1 MKIVSVV
8 GSCRQSGNTEQVV
21 KLFEEKL
28 AEFAD
33 KQQIPLEIEHILLSK
48 KNVASCRGCRVCF
61 DKGEEF
67 CPSKD
72 DVLSIRGQ
80 IAAADALILA
90 SPVYVDD
97 ISGVMKNWIDRMAF
111 ICHRPALFGKSAAV
125 IATSGSFASNQ
136 SLRTM
141 ANALTSWGARVITQ
155 NKFQTGALMEQKQL
169 RDRYGA
175 AAAKAAKRLFDAVR
189 SGTVQQPSFYSL
201 VAFSVQK
208 KTHQMNYDG
217 HSVDSA
223 YWKSNG
229 WLEPSRK
236 YYTKENP
243 NPIKSACARVIAC
256 IVMKFFMS

>member
-8 GSCRQSGNTEQVV
+8 GSCRQNGNTDQIV

-28 AEFAD
+28 AKYAE
-33 KQQIPLEIEHILLSK
+33 KQHMPLEIEHILLSK
-48 KNVASCRGCRVCF
+48 KNIAACRGCRVCF
-61 DKGEEF
+61 DKGEKF

-72 DVLSIRGQ
+72 DILSIREQ
-80 IAAADALILA
+80 ISAADALILA

-97 ISGVMKNWIDRMAF
+97 VSGVMKNWIDRMAF
-111 ICHRPALFGKSAAV
+111 YCHRPALFGKSAAV
-125 IATSGSFASNQ
+125 ITTSGSFASNQ

-155 NKFQTGALMEQKQL
+155 NKFQTGALMEQKQM
-169 RDRYGA
+169 RDCYGA
-175 AAAKAAKRLFDAVR
+175 AVEKAAKRLFDAAG
-189 SGTVQQPSFYSL
+189 SGTVRQPSFYSL
-201 VAFSVQK
+201 IAFSVQK
-208 KTHQMNYDG
+208 KAHLAKYGG

-223 YWKSNG
+223 YWKDNG

-236 YYTKENP
+236 YYTKKSP
-243 NPIKSACARVIAC
+243 NPIKSACARVISC